1 MVAQPV
7 SQPRAAIY
15 VRVST
20 DKQGEN
26 YSLPTQE
33 ARCRAYAAEHGYQ
46 VAEVYRETHTGT
58 ELWERPELTRLRQAM
73 ARGELDALIVFDPDR
88 FSRKQVHTALLQ
100 GICEQAGVEL
110 LFAEFD
116 FTRDAT
122 GQFLLNARVFAA
134 ELEREK
140 IMERTQRGMQA
151 RLRSGKLPRRVPE
164 LAHGRTGRRKPALGA
179 PCCVSPRA
187 LQSPAMQRKARAW
200 ARWRPCAVLPRPAAQ
215 VRARLLRIAAAVRR
229 CALRVRSKLRPRRR
243 SRR

>member
-7 SQPRAAIY
+7 SQPRAAVY
-15 VRVST
+15 VRVS
-20 DKQGEN
+20 DPKQEAG

-33 ARCRAYAAEHGYQ
+33 ARCREYAAEQGYQ

-73 ARGELDALIVFDPDR
+73 ARGELDALICFDPDR

-110 LFAEFD
+110 RFAEFD

-140 IMERTQRGMQA
+140 IVERTQRGRLA
-151 RLRSGKLPRRVPE
+151 RAESGKLIPGCRPLYGYRFTADRTALEPDPVTGPIVRRIF
-164 LAHGRTGRRKPALGA
+164 AD
-179 PCCVSPRA
+179 
-187 LQSPAMQRKARAW
+187 
-200 ARWRPCAVLPRPAAQ
+200 
-215 VRARLLRIAAAVRR
+215 AVRGVT
-229 CALRVRSKLRPRRR
+229 LRGIAVA
-243 SRR
+243 